1 MIWLTRFDL
10 PGEDRETEYK
20 LGGSAELDWSCYS
33 GSGYPF
39 GVFPQKLFER
49 VTFDSPVVIFC
60 GANGSGKSTLLN
72 VIAEKLG
79 IKRMTSFNRS
89 PNFGN
94 FVSMCRAE
102 LRKEPKFAEIITSD
116 SVFDFLLDVRAVN
129 DGLRSSRETAFETYN
144 EQKRFLRTEGY
155 TMKTLDDYDELKKY
169 NEIRRTSMPEYARR
183 RVGADVIMH
192 SNGESALDIF
202 ERAIKENALYLLDE
216 PENSLSASH
225 QRELAEYIS
234 DSARFYGCQ
243 FIISSHSPFLLSL
256 KGAEIYDLDA
266 RPVTVRKWTEL
277 ECIREYAR
285 IFKDAG
291 IDTD

>member
-1 MIWLTRFDL
+1 
-10 PGEDRETEYK
+10 
-20 LGGSAELDWSCYS
+20 
-33 GSGYPF
+33 
-39 GVFPQKLFER
+39 
-49 VTFDSPVVIFC
+49 
-60 GANGSGKSTLLN
+60 
-72 VIAEKLG
+72 
-79 IKRMTSFNRS
+79 
-89 PNFGN
+89 
-94 FVSMCRAE
+94 MCRAE

-144 EQKRFLRTEGY
+144 EQKRFLQTEGY

-169 NEIRRTSMPEYARR
+169 NEIRRTSKPEYARR

-256 KGAEIYDLDA
+256 KGAEIYNLDA
-266 RPVTVRKWTEL
+266 RPVTVKKWTEL
-277 ECIREYAR
+277 ECIMEYAR
-285 IFKDAG
+285 LFRNADA
-291 IDTD
+291 DAD

>member
-1 MIWLTRFDL
+1 MIYLTEFCL
-10 PGEDRETEYK
+10 PGEKRETGYK
-20 LGGSAELDWSCYS
+20 LTGSAELDWSCYS

-49 VTFDSPVVIFC
+49 VTFDSSVVIFC
-60 GANGSGKSTLLN
+60 GENGSGKSTLLN

-79 IKRMTSFNRS
+79 IKRVTAFNRS

-94 FVSMCRAE
+94 FVSMCRAD
-102 LRKEPKFAEIITSD
+102 LCKEPRSAEIITSD
-116 SVFDFLLDVRAVN
+116 SVFDFLLDIRAVN

-144 EQKRFLRTEGY
+144 EQKRFLQTEGY

-225 QRELAEYIS
+225 QKELAEYIS

-266 RPVTVRKWTEL
+266 RPIAVKKWTEL

>member
-1 MIWLTRFDL
+1 MIYLTEFCL
-10 PGEDRETEYK
+10 PGEKRETGYK
-20 LGGSAELDWSCYS
+20 LAGSAELNWSCYS

-60 GANGSGKSTLLN
+60 GENGSGKSTLLN

-102 LRKEPKFAEIITSD
+102 LCKELRSAEIITSD
-116 SVFDFLLDVRAVN
+116 SVFDFLLDVRALN
-129 DGLRSSRETAFETYN
+129 DGLRSSKETVFEAYC

-169 NEIRRTSMPEYARR
+169 NEIRRTSMPE
-183 RVGADVIMH
+183 
-192 SNGESALDIF
+192 
-202 ERAIKENALYLLDE
+202 RAAVFK
-216 PENSLSASH
+216 ASKM
-225 QRELAEYIS
+225 LWS
-234 DSARFYGCQ
+234 GM
-243 FIISSHSPFLLSL
+243 
-256 KGAEIYDLDA
+256 K
-266 RPVTVRKWTEL
+266 
-277 ECIREYAR
+277 
-285 IFKDAG
+285 
-291 IDTD
+291 